1 MFAGIDIGSVT
12 TKAVIINDKEET
24 LAFSLLPTRYSREES
39 GTEVLKRALEI
50 IRKSNDDIKYMV
62 STGYGRRA
70 FSLSNKVLPEIICHA
85 RGTKL
90 LFPEVRTIIDIGGQ
104 DSKVIELDENGMVTR
119 FEMNDKCAA
128 GTGRFLEVLT
138 DRILNLR
145 IDDLGPLASRS
156 KQPCLLSSVCTV
168 FAESEI
174 ISLLSENR
182 AKEDIAYGISRAI
195 AKRVIGM
202 GTGGQIGYEEPIVF
216 SGGVA
221 RNIGVAKAIEEE
233 LGKKILSPEN
243 PQLTAALG
251 AAVLPKKIASEPALI
266 CQTASSCIQAG
277 FCEARSPWVKQ
288 RLTQDAKPAMCDV
301 RRYFDGALVFGVPI
315 LLSHLHAL

>member
-1 MFAGIDIGSVT
+1 MFVGIDIGSVT

-24 LAFSLLPTRYSREES
+24 LAFSLIPTRYNRQES
-39 GTEVLKRALEI
+39 GIEVLRLALEK
-50 IRKSNDDIKYMV
+50 IRKSNEDIKYMI

-70 FSLSNKVLPEIICHA
+70 FSSSDKALPEIVCHA

-104 DSKVIELDENGMVTR
+104 DSKVIELDKNGLVTR

-138 DRILNLR
+138 ERILNLP
-145 IDDLGPLASRS
+145 IDELGPLALKSN
-156 KQPCLLSSVCTV
+156 QPCILSSVCTV

-174 ISLLSENR
+174 ISLLSENWS
-182 AKEDIAYGISRAI
+182 KEDIAYGISRAI
-195 AKRVIGM
+195 AKRVISM
-202 GTGGQIGYEEPIVF
+202 GVGGQIGYEEPIVF

-221 RNIGVAKAIEEE
+221 RNIGVSRALEEG
-233 LGKKILSPEN
+233 LGKRILSPEN

-251 AAVLPKKIASEPALI
+251 AAVFAKEHSNRTGSLSE
-266 CQTASSCIQAG
+266 
-277 FCEARSPWVKQ
+277 SP
-288 RLTQDAKPAMCDV
+288 
-301 RRYFDGALVFGVPI
+301 
-315 LLSHLHAL
+315 

>member
-24 LAFSLLPTRYSREES
+24 LAFSLIPTRYNRQES
-39 GTEVLKRALEI
+39 GTDAFELALEMA
-50 IRKSNDDIKYMV
+50 RKSNDDIKYMV

-70 FSLSNKVLPEIICHA
+70 FSSSDKALPEIVCHA

-104 DSKVIELDENGMVTR
+104 DSKVIELDEHGMVTR

-138 DRILNLR
+138 DRILNLP
-145 IDDLGPLASRS
+145 IDELGPLALRS
-156 KQPCLLSSVCTV
+156 NQPCILSSVCTV

-182 AKEDIAYGISRAI
+182 TKKDIAYGISRAI
-195 AKRVIGM
+195 AKRVTSM
-202 GTGGQIGYEEPIVF
+202 GTGGQIDYEEPIVF

-221 RNIGVAKAIEEE
+221 RNTGVLKALEEE
-233 LGKKILSPEN
+233 LKKRILCPEN
-243 PQLTAALG
+243 PQLPAALG
-251 AAVLPKKIASEPALI
+251 AAIY
-266 CQTASSCIQAG
+266 
-277 FCEARSPWVKQ
+277 
-288 RLTQDAKPAMCDV
+288 AKEH
-301 RRYFDGALVFGVPI
+301 
-315 LLSHLHAL
+315 SK